1 MAYNSNKGTQNFG
14 DIHYDGDPAETQI
27 DFEDDFIALK
37 TNNIQRLIVSSSA
50 ITASVIFSASA
61 GIYAGTFTGDG
72 AGITGV
78 PAAGISPAGSTTQV
92 QYNNGGALAGS
103 SNMTFDGTSLAVAG
117 LSSTGNTTLGDASG
131 DSVTINAATVNIPN
145 VAAGT
150 DNTVVVY
157 NGSTLL
163 TDEVDSRVWGSTL
176 VDASGT
182 PVANQIARWS
192 DANTAQGT
200 TTLTYNGTILAVT
213 GAISASGNVS
223 GSAFYGNGANL
234 SGVGT
239 MSGFTLAG
247 DGGSS
252 QAIAD
257 GNTLTVAGGTGLT
270 TTAAATDTV
279 SIALDNTAVS
289 AGSYTFSAITVDAQ
303 GRLTSAASGTP
314 SFTLAADGG
323 SSQAIDNGN
332 TLTVAGGTGLTSTA
346 AATDTVTLA
355 LDNTSVSAGSY
366 TFSAITVDA
375 QGRLTSAASGTPSF
389 TLAGDSG
396 TQTVDNGNTLTVA
409 GGTGLTSL
417 AAATDTVT
425 LTLDNTAVS
434 AGSYIKADITVDA
447 QGRLTSAANGAAE
460 IVTAYN
466 NATDNYVLTSAGA
479 GSINGEANLTFDG
492 ATLAVQSSVNPI
504 IEVSNVADDAY
515 GGVAILQNTRAGSA
529 GAVDDFVGG
538 VMFKANDSAT
548 NRTQYSKISTK
559 IGSPTN
565 TSESGYMLFEVTTG
579 GTTGTEYLRLD
590 GLTNTITASVE
601 TQVNADL
608 NIAGTVD
615 IGPEIDSNAKL
626 HVSGANSS
634 VLAIFETPANP
645 ILLAITGSGKVVVGG
660 AHLDAK
666 LNVSGSKSDQ
676 LISLKSDT
684 KNPAFYVS
692 GSGQVFASGSLILQ
706 DIEPTLQFSGS
717 DGAGLGQMG
726 YNSSDN
732 LLIQNNTTNKHIV
745 LKANDN
751 GTIREGFRLDGAV
764 PEVVVNQTS
773 DSLVDFRVESD
784 NNTHMLYVDG
794 SADKIGI
801 NTDTPLVK
809 LDINDNTI
817 RIRTAST
824 PSSASDFGVQGEIRW
839 DAGYIYVCVATDTWK
854 KVAIST
860 W

>member
-163 TDEVDSRVWGSTL
+163 TDEIDSRVWGSTL
-176 VDASGT
+176 MDS
-182 PVANQIARWS
+182 W
-192 DANTAQGT
+192 
-200 TTLTYNGTILAVT
+200 
-213 GAISASGNVS
+213 
-223 GSAFYGNGANL
+223 
-234 SGVGT
+234 
-239 MSGFTLAG
+239 TLAG

-252 QAIAD
+252 QAIA
-257 GNTLTVAGGTGLT
+257 NTNTVTVAGGTGLT

-279 SIALDNTAVS
+279 TVALDNTAVS

-303 GRLTSAASGTP
+303 GRLTAAS
-314 SFTLAADGG
+314 
-323 SSQAIDNGN
+323 
-332 TLTVAGGTGLTSTA
+332 
-346 AATDTVTLA
+346 
-355 LDNTSVSAGSY
+355 
-366 TFSAITVDA
+366 
-375 QGRLTSAASGTPSF
+375 SGTPSF

-409 GGTGLTSL
+409 GGTGLTTIAAATDTVTVALDNTAVSAGSYTFSAL
-417 AAATDTVT
+417 TVDAQGRLTAASSGTPSFTLAGDSGTQTIDNGNTLTVAGGTGLTSVAAATDTVT

-434 AGSYIKADITVDA
+434 AGSYTKADITVDA
-447 QGRLTSAANGAAE
+447 QGRLTSAAAGAAE
-460 IVTAYN
+460 VVSTYN

-492 ATLAVQSSVNPI
+492 SSLQVSGLLDVVNSANP
-504 IEVSNVADDAY
+504 VAQLEHPA
-515 GGVAILQNTRAGSA
+515 
-529 GAVDDFVGG
+529 
-538 VMFKANDSAT
+538 DSAT
-548 NRTQYSKISTK
+548 GAVIDLFNGRDGNAGQADDFCGGVTFKAPDSGASMTQYGKISTK
-559 IGSPTN
+559 IGSPTD
-565 TSESGYMLFEVTTG
+565 TSETGYMLFEVTTG
-579 GTTGTEYLRLD
+579 GTSGTTYLRLD
-590 GLTNTITASVE
+590 GPTNAITASMNTLIDANLSVSGKVGIG
-601 TQVNADL
+601 TTSPGYDLHVNGAGATTATIDGGVSSDAYLRFATNGVAKSYIKLGSGGNLIVAQDASGGDL
-608 NIAGTVD
+608 LLSAKPGGVATTYLTLDGGTTAVTSSVTTRMESDLILDATLD
-615 IGPEIDSNAKL
+615 IGPGIDSNAKI
-626 HVSGANSS
+626 HVSGSDSS
-634 VLAIFETPANP
+634 VLAIFETPSNP
-645 ILLAITGSGKVVVGG
+645 LVMAISGSGKVAVGG
-660 AHLDAK
+660 LHLDAK
-666 LNVSGSKSDQ
+666 LNVSGSKSDK

-692 GSGQVFASGSLILQ
+692 GSGDLYAAAKVGI
-706 DIEPTLQFSGS
+706 G
-717 DGAGLGQMG
+717 
-726 YNSSDN
+726 
-732 LLIQNNTTNKHIV
+732 TT
-745 LKANDN
+745 D
-751 GTIREGFRLDGAV
+751 
-764 PEVVVNQTS
+764 
-773 DSLVDFRVESD
+773 
-784 NNTHMLYVDG
+784 
-794 SADKIGI
+794 
-801 NTDTPLVK
+801 PLVS
-809 LDINDNTI
+809 LDINDIAI
-817 RIRTAST
+817 RIRTPNTPASEG
-824 PSSASDFGVQGEIRW
+824 AFGVQGEIRW
-839 DAGYIYVCVATDTWK
+839 DADYIYVCVATDTWK
-854 KVAIST
+854 RVAIST